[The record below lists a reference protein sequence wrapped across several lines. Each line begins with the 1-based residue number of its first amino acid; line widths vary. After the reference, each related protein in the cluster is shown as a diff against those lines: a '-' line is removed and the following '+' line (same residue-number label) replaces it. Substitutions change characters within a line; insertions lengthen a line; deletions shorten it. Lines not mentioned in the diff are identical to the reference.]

1 MTRTVQ
7 RHTAFDIPAGSIP
20 EAPPCRGAVRIAD
33 AAFVRLQSATD
44 SFGDVALLD
53 HSFGAPV
60 AVLGGDAA
68 RQLGL
73 AKPGPGVVMWLY
85 GKPVPVVGIINK
97 PGRDPILDGAVV
109 VGVRS
114 YPIRSTNVA
123 ANLVLRT
130 QTGAPAA
137 IAEVLPKALSPAST
151 EAIEV
156 QTVADLRDL
165 KHAINTDLGRMVAI
179 VSVVLLAL
187 GMRRTALAS
196 MFLVEGAVVG
206 ALGGIAGAAAGMGAA
221 LAYAANEGWVPVIP
235 ADAALWGIAA
245 DLLSGTLS
253 AVYPAVVASR
263 ANPAQLIR
271 S

>member
-1 MTRTVQ
+1 MLSASQTPQ
-7 RHTAFDIPAGSIP
+7 
-20 EAPPCRGAVRIAD
+20 
-33 AAFVRLQSATD
+33 FVRLQSATD

-68 RQLGL
+68 RQLGV

-85 GKPVPVVGIINK
+85 GQPVPVVGIINK
-97 PGRDPILDGAVV
+97 PGRDPIRDGAVV

-123 ANLVLRT
+123 ANSVLRT

-206 ALGGIAGAAAGMGAA
+206 ALGGIAGAAVGMGAA

-245 DLLSGTLS
+245 GLLSGTLS